1 LVQRLVSAEAAV
13 VHKTMLAAVN
23 GKPLKST
30 KLGQL
35 TNSLLVTH
43 GCPTLMEM
51 RHVREHFSTEL
62 VLQDPSLEKKEDNTN
77 RTRQLHAI
85 ATIASNHT
93 PQTASAVYAGVL
105 EKHR

>member
-1 LVQRLVSAEAAV
+1 
-13 VHKTMLAAVN
+13 
-23 GKPLKST
+23 
-30 KLGQL
+30 
-35 TNSLLVTH
+35 
-43 GCPTLMEM
+43 
-51 RHVREHFSTEL
+51 VREHFSTEL